1 MEIDFDAST
10 PVLLNYS
17 SEDALLGAMSIIER
31 EMWWMHGRGGWTLRL
46 DMTGNS
52 GLNPSPN
59 GEFYLNLSITHMV
72 QPPTNPNFEMVE
84 FNTAM
89 ETTNHT
95 YGTAVGVLLS
105 FPILIATPF
114 LVWVATRD
122 PETLLV

>member
-1 MEIDFDAST
+1 
-10 PVLLNYS
+10 
-17 SEDALLGAMSIIER
+17 
-31 EMWWMHGRGGWTLRL
+31 
-46 DMTGNS
+46 
-52 GLNPSPN
+52 
-59 GEFYLNLSITHMV
+59 
-72 QPPTNPNFEMVE
+72 MVE